1 MRKLVALA
9 SAGLLLALLVMG
21 ICVASLPFTPHE
33 DPAAAQETMEAFGI
47 LTFFSDVFRLACLE
61 RYGSARGL
69 LAKLDEA
76 HIPSDLRY
84 IILRLAN
91 LTSELLDVLEE
102 AEAAL
107 SEARALLD
115 QMLLSEAKAKL
126 ERAGFLISKAAVL
139 LNEIEDAVS
148 ALCSR
153 LGTRSPADSSAR
165 ARLARLMRELRELLD
180 RYKALLE
187 ELRNRAGELESGGL
201 SPTNLTLACNVTRAF
216 VGSPVELTGLLTSP
230 EGPLPGR
237 EVTLLMDG
245 HPVGNATTGPGG
257 SYRLVVRLSY
267 TYVGSVSFSAIFA
280 PKGEDAQRFLGS
292 SSPTVAVRLLF
303 FRTWVNAS
311 ILGEGHPGLSIR
323 VVGQVRAENHTSPGR
338 RLVRLSIDGQLVA
351 QGLCG
356 LDGAFSFEIRLA
368 SNMRVG
374 AHELVIAVEAN
385 RTFSGTS
392 KKLVLQ
398 VSRIPVDVVVGD
410 MGPLLV
416 PSKVLVQGQASSRL
430 GPVAS
435 AQVVVRIGDDV
446 AYTETRGD
454 GSFVAELEARLGP
467 FLVETGE
474 VEVLVRP
481 REPWLANGRAS
492 AGVVKLNVLNV
503 GLLAVS
509 CLVAGAI
516 LYPRLA
522 PRRGRPVER
531 VERPSG
537 APLALPVQPSE
548 LVGEE
553 LSSPRAEVLK
563 AYFSCVLLISER
575 TGLIMEPHMTLREFL
590 SLACSRERGLVEP
603 FTGLTSLAERALYS
617 PHEPSEQEVR
627 EALELSEA
635 VRQVIT

>member
-1 MRKLVALA
+1 LRKLVAPA
-9 SAGLLLALLVMG
+9 SAGLLLALLVMSV
-21 ICVASLPFTPHE
+21 CVASLPFTPHE

-61 RYGSARGL
+61 RYGSAREL
-69 LAKLDEA
+69 LASLDEA
-76 HIPSDLRY
+76 YIPSDLRY

-102 AEAAL
+102 AETTL

-126 ERAGFLISKAAVL
+126 ERAGFPISKAAVL
-139 LNEIEDAVS
+139 LDEIEDAVS

-153 LGTRSPADSSAR
+153 LGMRSPADNSAR
-165 ARLARLMRELRELLD
+165 ARLAKLMQELRELLD

-187 ELRNRAGELESGGL
+187 ELRNRASELESGGL

-267 TYVGSVSFSAIFA
+267 IYVGSVSFSAIFA
-280 PKGEDAQRFLGS
+280 PKGEDVQRFLGS
-292 SSPTVAVRLLF
+292 SSPTVTVKLLF
-303 FRTWVNAS
+303 FRTYVDAS
-311 ILGEGHPGLSIR
+311 ILGGPHPGLPIR

-338 RLVRLSIDGQLVA
+338 RLVKLSIDGQLVA

-374 AHELVIAVEAN
+374 AHELVIAIEAN

-392 KKLVLQ
+392 KKLVFQ
-398 VSRIPVDVVVGD
+398 VSRIPVDVVVGNL
-410 MGPLLV
+410 GLV
-416 PSKVLVQGQASSRL
+416 LTPSKVLVQGQASSRL

-446 AYTETRGD
+446 AYAETRED
-454 GSFVAELEARLGP
+454 GGFVAELKVELGP

-503 GLLAVS
+503 GLLAIS
-509 CLVAGAI
+509 CLITGTI

-522 PRRGRPVER
+522 PRREKPVER
-531 VERPSG
+531 VERPG
-537 APLALPVQPSE
+537 EAPLVPLVQPSE

-553 LSSPRAEVLK
+553 LSPPRAEILK

-590 SLACSRERGLVEP
+590 SLACSRERGLVKP